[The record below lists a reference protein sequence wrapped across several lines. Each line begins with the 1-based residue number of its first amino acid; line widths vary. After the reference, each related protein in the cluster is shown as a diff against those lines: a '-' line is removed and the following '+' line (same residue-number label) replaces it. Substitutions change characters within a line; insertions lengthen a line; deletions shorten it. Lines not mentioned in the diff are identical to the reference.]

1 MKNVLIVDDDI
12 DISELIS
19 LILKKIYSYV
29 SIYNLFL
36 IYNLVF

>member
-29 SIYNLFL
+29 SIYNLFS